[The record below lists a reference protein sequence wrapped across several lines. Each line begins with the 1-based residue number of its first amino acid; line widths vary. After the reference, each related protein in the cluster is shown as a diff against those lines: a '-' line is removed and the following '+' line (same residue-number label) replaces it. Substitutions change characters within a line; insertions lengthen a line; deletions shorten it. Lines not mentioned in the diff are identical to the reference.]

1 MNQEILNLEEYRCRQ
16 CSRLFYINAV
26 QRTSLD
32 IDFGCPY
39 GCDDNGERAR
49 DIVAQIKEEADGRVN
64 DFQTIKDYKV
74 TLSFLPGEFE
84 LSMGRS
90 PRDQNEFDVWARLA
104 EKGLLNGHVDWD
116 ILYECACDAM
126 LDCGDEK

>member
-1 MNQEILNLEEYRCRQ
+1 MNPEILNLEEYRCRR
-16 CSRLFYINAV
+16 CGRLFYIDAV
-26 QRTSLD
+26 ERSSLD

-39 GCDDNGERAR
+39 GCDDAGERVR
-49 DIVAQIKEEADGRVN
+49 DIVAQITEEANGRVN
-64 DFQTIKDYKV
+64 DFQVIKDYRV

-90 PRDQNEFDVWARLA
+90 PRDQDEFDAWATLV

-116 ILYECACDAM
+116 ILYQCACEAM
-126 LDCGDEK
+126 QDEGERE